1 MNEIERG
8 VTVQIIEAQYTATLK
23 AQVTALTDDEDEQLQ
38 MVGAVLAL
46 MLRKMFLQRG
56 EVWLEAILK
65 MVLQPPDRVAGT

>member
-1 MNEIERG
+1 MNDIERG

-23 AQVTALTDDEDEQLQ
+23 AQVSALTDDEDEQLQ